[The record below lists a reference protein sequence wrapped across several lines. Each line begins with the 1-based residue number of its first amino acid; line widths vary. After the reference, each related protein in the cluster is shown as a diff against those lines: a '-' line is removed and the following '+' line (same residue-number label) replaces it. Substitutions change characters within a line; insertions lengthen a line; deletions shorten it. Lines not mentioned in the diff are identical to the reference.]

1 MPLHHEKRILPFTA
15 DQLFE
20 LVSSVDRYPEFLPW
34 CLASRITKRDGD
46 VFYAELVIGF
56 KMVRET
62 FGSRVEFEKP
72 NRIIVEPTSGPFRRM
87 SNLWHFTDLTDGGCE
102 VDFQVDFEFRS
113 RLLNTLIGGLYH
125 EAVRKMVG
133 SFESRARVLYGP
145 SIALTVRPDV
155 H

>member
-1 MPLHHEKRILPFTA
+1 MPLHHEQRILPYTA

-46 VFYAELVIGF
+46 VFWAELVIGF

-62 FGSRVEFEKP
+62 FGSRVEVERP

-87 SNLWHFTDLTDGGCE
+87 SNLWYFTDLPGGGCE
-102 VDFQVDFEFRS
+102 VEFRVDFEFSS
-113 RLLNTLIGGLYH
+113 RFLNKLIGGLYH
-125 EAVRKMVG
+125 EAVRKMVS
-133 SFESRARVLYGP
+133 SFESRARALYGP
-145 SIALTVRPDV
+145 GMALAVQPDAF
-155 H
+155 